1 MEKDLFTPID
11 RNGRQYKI
19 DMLVNT
25 VREWAEK
32 TGWTTDSDKDV
43 NYFCQREKNARKYD
57 KRKEYGSLS
66 HSITDP
72 KFMFIDYI
80 NLLRP

>member
-1 MEKDLFTPID
+1 MEKEIFTPID

-32 TGWTTDSDKDV
+32 TGWAIDSDKDV
-43 NYFCQREKNARKYD
+43 NYFCRREKNARKYD
-57 KRKEYGSLS
+57 KCTTHGDCV
-66 HSITDP
+66 IDP
-72 KFMFIDYI
+72 KSMFIDYI
-80 NLLRP
+80 NILGR

>member
-1 MEKDLFTPID
+1 MEKDLFTPVN

-19 DMLVNT
+19 DMLVKT

-32 TGWTTDSDKDV
+32 TGWSLDIDKDV
-43 NYFCQREKNARKYD
+43 NYLCQREKNARKNN
-57 KRKEYGSLS
+57 KRNSYSDYV
-66 HSITDP
+66 IDP
-72 KFMFIDYI
+72 QSMFIDYM